1 MKRKRSKVDDREF
14 KCGFCSKSF
23 SMRIALDK
31 HMVVHGGKLPWQCP
45 DCPKG
50 FMKSSDYKDHCNKMH
65 DNFRPFPCH
74 VCGKTLSNLGILK
87 NHQGL
92 SKFLLML
99 TAAHSISK

>member
-1 MKRKRSKVDDREF
+1 MKRRRSKNDDREF

-23 SMRIALDK
+23 SMKIALDK
-31 HMVVHGGKLPWQCP
+31 HLVVHGAELPWQCP

-50 FMKSSDYKDHCNKMH
+50 FMKSSDYKDHCNKEH

-92 SKFLLML
+92 CSFLFIRSG
-99 TAAHSISK
+99 TI